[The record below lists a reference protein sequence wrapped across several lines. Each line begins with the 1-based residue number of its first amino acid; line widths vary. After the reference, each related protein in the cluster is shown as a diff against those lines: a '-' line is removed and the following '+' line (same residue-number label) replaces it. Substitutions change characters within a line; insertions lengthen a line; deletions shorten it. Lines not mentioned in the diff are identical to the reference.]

1 MNDLTP
7 TQRVKTQRW
16 LQLIHE
22 CRESGL
28 TNSQWCEQN
37 GISLK
42 SYYYWLAKLR
52 KMAVDDLPRKNYGTR
67 TTHTPEPVFAQVAV
81 PESQPAP
88 VPIPTSVS
96 PGNILIH
103 LSSSVIEL
111 PTDVPER
118 LLISVIKAVSG
129 C

>member
-1 MNDLTP
+1 MNNLTP

-28 TNSQWCEQN
+28 TNRQWCEQN
-37 GISLK
+37 DISLK

-52 KMAVDDLPRKNYGTR
+52 KLAVDDLPRKDYGVR
-67 TTHTPEPVFAQVAV
+67 TPHIPEPVFAQVTV
-81 PESQPAP
+81 PESKAAS
-88 VPIPTSVS
+88 VPISTSVC

-111 PTDVPER
+111 PTDVPEH